1 MYLQDYIWFMV
12 ALLVCIVFSAIASGK
27 VHSSFAKYR
36 GVRCRSQMT
45 GYDTVTRLMR
55 VNGIRDI
62 AVGRVAGKLTDHY
75 HPSKKIVNLS
85 ESTYDSDSVAAV
97 AVAAHEMGHVMQKQN
112 GYVLYRLRTALV
124 PIVNFGSH
132 LAMPLVLVG
141 LLLDLFVELAN
152 FQAGFYIAMVGVCLY
167 GGSLLFALVTLPVEL
182 NASKRAKE
190 MLLAE
195 GILTEAEIPA
205 AKEVLSAAA
214 LTYFASLLTSLVYFL
229 RFLVY
234 VLTIF
239 GRRNGRRR

>member
-12 ALLVCIVFSAIASGK
+12 ALFVCIAFSAIANGK
-27 VHSSFAKYR
+27 VHASFAKYR

-55 VNGIRDI
+55 VNGIHDI
-62 AVGRVAGKLTDHY
+62 AVGRVAGELTDHY

-85 ESTYDSDSVAAV
+85 ESTHDSDSVAAV

-112 GYVLYRLRTALV
+112 GYALYRLRTALV
-124 PIVNFGSH
+124 PIVNFGSR

-152 FQAGFYIAMVGVCLY
+152 SQAGFYIAMVGVCLY